1 MPEIIL
7 DSIDLVHQRQS
18 WLDKETL
25 RRRAIELAGK
35 YQSGVTDLSEAHD
48 HYLVRHGKHEY
59 FVDTS
64 ASKAFVACLKD
75 KKIANG

>member
-48 HYLVRHGKHEY
+48 HYLVEAWE
-59 FVDTS
+59 T
-64 ASKAFVACLKD
+64 
-75 KKIANG
+75 